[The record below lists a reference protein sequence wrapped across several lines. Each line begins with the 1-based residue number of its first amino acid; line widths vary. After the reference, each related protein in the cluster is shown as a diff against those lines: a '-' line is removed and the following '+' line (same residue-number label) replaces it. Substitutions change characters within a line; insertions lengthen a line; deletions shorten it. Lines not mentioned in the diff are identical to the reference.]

1 MIGQRGGTPTVPTF
15 LRMLCASA
23 SGIFDAFA
31 GARPVRVW
39 RSEREVANLLFSR
52 VASKSLPSSSTSK
65 GGRLLVLY
73 FHFWCGFGS
82 LWWCRVSGQ
91 GFSETGKLAVSRRD
105 VPVRERPVAG
115 LAAAQG
121 VPLDVSVGSV
131 QPPVLGIQEP
141 LVFRELSVALQRL
154 EPGVVAESEP
164 VLEEE
169 QVQVLVQEAPP
180 EKVQAL
186 LALLLAQPV
195 TLPRPP
201 VSRQALRRVQE
212 IRSVAVA
219 APLPQPVPLAGV
231 LVLPTGLRAPAGA
244 AILRLRPHLVP

>member
-1 MIGQRGGTPTVPTF
+1 M
-15 LRMLCASA
+15 
-23 SGIFDAFA
+23 
-31 GARPVRVW
+31 
-39 RSEREVANLLFSR
+39 
-52 VASKSLPSSSTSK
+52 
-65 GGRLLVLY
+65 
-73 FHFWCGFGS
+73 
-82 LWWCRVSGQ
+82 
-91 GFSETGKLAVSRRD
+91 
-105 VPVRERPVAG
+105 
-115 LAAAQG
+115 
-121 VPLDVSVGSV
+121 
-131 QPPVLGIQEP
+131 
-141 LVFRELSVALQRL
+141 
-154 EPGVVAESEP
+154 
-164 VLEEE
+164 EEE

-219 APLPQPVPLAGV
+219 VPLAGT